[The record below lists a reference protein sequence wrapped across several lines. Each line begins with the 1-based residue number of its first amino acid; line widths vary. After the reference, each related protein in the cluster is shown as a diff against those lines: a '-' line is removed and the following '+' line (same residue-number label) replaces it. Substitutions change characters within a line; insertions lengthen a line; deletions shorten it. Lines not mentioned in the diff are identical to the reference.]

1 MRVIVFIFARP
12 YVKEIVYPILCIF
25 ALIRI
30 IYDCNDIAVFL
41 VDIEYQTAFIQ
52 FVDMNSLLA
61 LYFEITR
68 IIIVIYFKKS
78 IFML

>member
-1 MRVIVFIFARP
+1 ME
-12 YVKEIVYPILCIF
+12 EIVDPILCVF
-25 ALIRI
+25 AFIRI

-68 IIIVIYFKKS
+68 IVIVIYFKKS